1 MRSIWVRIAP
11 SPTRARLRV
20 GPPHRRPPAR
30 RLEAPALWRGLP
42 SRAASCVDAL
52 AATSGMDS
60 FGGRELDGP
69 LLCTVQCVDRRAF
82 RRRDE
87 LADLGE
93 SPLFEEAP

>member
-1 MRSIWVRIAP
+1 
-11 SPTRARLRV
+11 
-20 GPPHRRPPAR
+20 
-30 RLEAPALWRGLP
+30 
-42 SRAASCVDAL
+42 
-52 AATSGMDS
+52 MDS